1 MYQSF
6 HRTSGAE
13 LEKNLKYQKKLFEV
27 SVSKRVAAESS
38 TSSSDDGAEQ
48 VMPLKRS
55 KKLAVTASKSNINT
69 KDGKSTN
76 IRMKKILN
84 GLAADVS
91 STDEP
96 EGYVKDR
103 KLRMIAR
110 RMLKVAEENEICVQV
125 ASSYLHSVVSFK
137 KHRKQRS
144 LNSFL
149 HDMGMDSMEYKYAFC
164 CKLEFVVD
172 TGAYF
177 IVLAMKPYKL

>member
-1 MYQSF
+1 MGQWK
-6 HRTSGAE
+6 
-13 LEKNLKYQKKLFEV
+13 KNLCGFLWWLKKCGAAFKSDSLLLFLL
-27 SVSKRVAAESS
+27 
-38 TSSSDDGAEQ
+38 Q
-48 VMPLKRS
+48 
-55 KKLAVTASKSNINT
+55 
-69 KDGKSTN
+69 
-76 IRMKKILN
+76 ILN

-125 ASSYLHSVVSFK
+125 FLHLLISSFHPSLRNYFFFIWGFSASSYLHSVVSFK